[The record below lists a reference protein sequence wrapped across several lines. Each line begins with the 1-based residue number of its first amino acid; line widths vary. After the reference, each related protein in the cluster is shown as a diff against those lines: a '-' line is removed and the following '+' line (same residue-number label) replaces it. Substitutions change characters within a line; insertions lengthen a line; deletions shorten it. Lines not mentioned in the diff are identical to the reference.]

1 MNESGQT
8 GPSEHDPALTRR
20 GFLGA
25 LGVPAAAAA
34 LAAAGCAL
42 DPTRDARAAVEAG
55 APAAANAPRAANAL
69 PAPRALPIASGSPDE
84 VATDEDYWAEIGRL
98 WTVDRS
104 IVNLN
109 NGGVSPSS
117 GVVQAAVKR
126 HLDYANSHPSAL
138 VLLGLL
144 QPQIEAVREK
154 LGLAFGADPE
164 ELAITR
170 NSSESLQICQM
181 GLPLQRGD
189 EILTSTQDYPRML
202 TAFQQRERREGV
214 VLTQIKLPVPA
225 EDPDEIVAL
234 YEAAITPRTKLI
246 LMCHMINLTG
256 QILPVKEVVAMAR
269 RHGIPVI
276 VDGAHALAH
285 FEFKL
290 RDLDCDY
297 YGVSL
302 HKWLA
307 APHGTGLLYVRR
319 DKIAGLW
326 PLMAAGPAQDDNIRK
341 FEEIGTQPVAL
352 KLGIAEAVDLH
363 LAIGGARK
371 QARLVHLRNL
381 WAERLLAASDRVRLH
396 TSLKP
401 GFACGLANVEIVGV
415 DTGKLQGWLW
425 DKHRILVTG
434 IVHPEFSGL
443 RVTPSVYT
451 TPDEIDRFATA
462 MEHVLAAGLPA

>member
-1 MNESGQT
+1 MQQS
-8 GPSEHDPALTRR
+8 SDPVLSRR

-34 LAAAGCAL
+34 LAAAGCAF
-42 DPTRDARAAVEAG
+42 DPSRAAQ
-55 APAAANAPRAANAL
+55 AAAAANAL
-69 PAPRALPIASGSPDE
+69 PVAAGTPEE
-84 VATDEDYWAEIGRL
+84 VAADEDYWAEIARA

-117 GVVQAAVKR
+117 GVVQEAVKR
-126 HLDYANSHPSAL
+126 QLDHANSHPSAL
-138 VLLGLL
+138 VLLGSL
-144 QPQIEAVREK
+144 QPQIEAVRSK

-170 NSSESLQICQM
+170 NSSEALQICQL
-181 GLPLQRGD
+181 GIDLQRGD
-189 EILTSTQDYPRML
+189 EILTSTQDYPRMI
-202 TAFQQRERREGV
+202 TAFRQRERREGV
-214 VLTQIKLPVPA
+214 VLKQVTLPVPA
-225 EDPDEIVAL
+225 EDPAEVVAL
-234 YEAAITPRTKLI
+234 YEQAITPRTKLI

-269 RHGIPVI
+269 ARGVPVI

-285 FEFKL
+285 FDF
-290 RDLDCDY
+290 RIDDLDCDY

-319 DKIAGLW
+319 EKIPGLW
-326 PLMAAGPAQDDNIRK
+326 PLMAAPPALDADIRK
-341 FEEIGTQPVAL
+341 FEEIGTQPLAL

-371 QARLVHLRNL
+371 QARLVYLRDR
-381 WAERLLAASDRVRLH
+381 WAKRLLAASDRVRLH

-401 GFACGLANVEIVGV
+401 GLACGLANVELLDV
-415 DTGKLQGWLW
+415 DTHALQVWLW
-425 DKHRILVTG
+425 DQHRILVTP
-434 IVHPEFSGL
+434 IAHAEFSGL

-451 TPDEIDRFATA
+451 TPDEIDRFSAA